1 MENKNCYIILT
12 ESYHLGYCIINTCNP
27 IDALASYLEYCGYN
41 TQLFIKGCK
50 DEYSL
55 KELVDFANY
64 FITQRDDKI
73 CGVVQA
79 SNILCVSHCQFI
91 DSYYKKELLDWKEKQ
106 EDKTQTTTNNDHKC
120 INCGDPIDDGML
132 CFYCN
137 END

>member
-1 MENKNCYIILT
+1 MENKSCYLILT
-12 ESYHLGYCIINTCNP
+12 KSYHLSYCIINTCNP

-41 TQLFIKGCK
+41 TQLFIKGCR

-55 KELVDFANY
+55 KELVDFANC
-64 FITQRDDKI
+64 FIKHIDEKI
-73 CGVVQA
+73 CGIVQA
-79 SNILCVSHCQFI
+79 SNILCVSHCHFI
-91 DSYYKKELLDWKEKQ
+91 DSYYKKALLDWKEKQ
-106 EDKTQTTTNNDHKC
+106 EDKAQLDAKQEKVC